1 VVNQQQPTISHP
13 PSTHPDPKIN
23 TPLTKIGT
31 WCSRTAEL
39 LYVVI
44 LKTES
49 FHKRVM
55 MRRSSREKR
64 TKTEEKE
71 EDLGGSRTKRLEPR
85 VQEQELLIID
95 W

>member
-1 VVNQQQPTISHP
+1 
-13 PSTHPDPKIN
+13 
-23 TPLTKIGT
+23 
-31 WCSRTAEL
+31 
-39 LYVVI
+39 
-44 LKTES
+44 
-49 FHKRVM
+49 M

-95 W
+95 